1 MKTALNKN
9 SQTIIQLHADINE
22 ILELESNICKYN
34 SDMEERQILTELRQT
49 YSKLESKAE
58 SILTQCES
66 GKVPSQVQT
75 AHLEKICKS
84 LSKAPVCYGHFVRE
98 LFTCELS
105 RPVLS
110 KQMVEI
116 HFQLKMAHPVTDTYK
131 SALLFSMPMTIPG
144 TVFNR
149 QYNITDQKPQV
160 EKSSIKSDTRN
171 DKQILRDA
179 LKSILESLKRR
190 SIQNVHHKLNLADIP
205 EIIAEKM
212 VILLVF
218 DEKIVKFTVENIMF
232 VMTPM
237 QINNKSNVYAL

>member
-1 MKTALNKN
+1 
-9 SQTIIQLHADINE
+9 
-22 ILELESNICKYN
+22 
-34 SDMEERQILTELRQT
+34 
-49 YSKLESKAE
+49 
-58 SILTQCES
+58 
-66 GKVPSQVQT
+66 
-75 AHLEKICKS
+75 
-84 LSKAPVCYGHFVRE
+84 
-98 LFTCELS
+98 
-105 RPVLS
+105 
-110 KQMVEI
+110 
-116 HFQLKMAHPVTDTYK
+116 
-131 SALLFSMPMTIPG
+131 MPMTIPG

-171 DKQILRDA
+171 DTQILRDA